1 MQVGAGKMVAPKA
14 VPRLMLN
21 QVSEWGLEEDSAWV
35 DSGGVTVTELTLP
48 GHLPRGTHRPSSHCG
63 FFSSVPIA
71 ALRGG
76 PLYDPYFA

>member
-1 MQVGAGKMVAPKA
+1 MRGWVQVGAGKMVAPKA

-48 GHLPRGTHRPSSHCG
+48 GHLPRGTYHGAHTDQVLTVD
-63 FFSSVPIA
+63 FS
-71 ALRGG
+71 
-76 PLYDPYFA
+76 PLSLLQP

>member
-21 QVSEWGLEEDSAWV
+21 QVSEWELEEDSAWV

-48 GHLPRGTHRPSSHCG
+48 GHLPRGTYHGAHTDQVLTVD
-63 FFSSVPIA
+63 FS
-71 ALRGG
+71 
-76 PLYDPYFA
+76 PLSLLQP